1 MLPGGHLR
9 ALSVS
14 AGFASLVGLCGTD
27 LGVLPAGSSSPARL
41 WLYSCAS
48 CVINCGCACVAQRRV
63 NQKQFSVGW
72 AFCPSHEPHPIY
84 VRGRP
89 ASLSGKAHPKVVLLS
104 HGFNDYEPVVAVDQ
118 FLGYLNVPGR
128 RYLLREG
135 YSLESAKDGWERTLW
150 KLMDGEVEKGVLLR
164 ATKEDLKESDF
175 VIQFSAPDNL
185 KPNFPNLWPLY
196 VFQD

>member
-1 MLPGGHLR
+1 LVFAALIWAFYRLAPVLR
-9 ALSVS
+9 RGFGFIPALV
-14 AGFASLVGLCGTD
+14 ASLIAVVLAWPKDASIKNNFQSVGRFVRHTSLIRSTLED
-27 LGVLPAGSSSPARL
+27 
-41 WLYSCAS
+41 
-48 CVINCGCACVAQRRV
+48 AQRR
-63 NQKQFSVGW
+63 
-72 AFCPSHEPHPIY
+72 C
-84 VRGRP
+84 
-89 ASLSGKAHPKVVLLS
+89 LGKAHPKVVLLS

>member
-1 MLPGGHLR
+1 LSVGAFLAQRVYARYSPGWALAAIFFGAYCLRPRERGMLPGGHLR

-89 ASLSGKAHPKVVLLS
+89 ASLSGKSASKS
-104 HGFNDYEPVVAVDQ
+104 GA
-118 FLGYLNVPGR
+118 
-128 RYLLREG
+128 
-135 YSLESAKDGWERTLW
+135 LESR
-150 KLMDGEVEKGVLLR
+150 
-164 ATKEDLKESDF
+164 F
-175 VIQFSAPDNL
+175 
-185 KPNFPNLWPLY
+185 
-196 VFQD
+196 